1 MLHHH
6 LVGID
11 DLVNTYTLYQMSFN
25 KVLVEVARRREYK
38 EAAEDIVSG
47 MMAQLQAMTDGRSS
61 SHPCMVAPLSS
72 CLHSSAHTP
81 LLKRKS

>member
-47 MMAQLQAMTDGRSS
+47 MMAQLQAMTDGRFLF
-61 SHPCMVAPLSS
+61 HACIGDGAPLFSR
-72 CLHSSAHTP
+72 LHPAAHPT
-81 LLKRKS
+81 SYEA